1 MSTKFIADPSHS
13 EIEFKVKHLM
23 ISTVKGKFE
32 KFDVVAEGDD
42 IFSSTITATIDTAS
56 INTNSTDRDNH
67 LRSADFFESEKY
79 PQMIFK
85 SKSFTKKGGD
95 EYTLTGDLTIKD
107 ITKEVVVD
115 VEYGGTMTDPWGNVK
130 HGFSL
135 DTKFNRKDFGLNWNA
150 ALEAG
155 GVMVSDEVKVHG
167 EIQLLKEA

>member
-1 MSTKFIADPSHS
+1 MATKFISDLSHS
-13 EIEFKVKHLM
+13 ELEFKVRHLM

-32 KFDVVAEGDD
+32 KFEVEADGED
-42 IFSSTITATIDTAS
+42 IFSSNISVTVDTAS

-79 PQMIFK
+79 PAMTFK
-85 SKSFTKKGGD
+85 SRSFTKKSDD
-95 EYTLTGDLTIKD
+95 EYTLTGDLTIKG
-107 ITKEVVVD
+107 ITKEITID
-115 VEYGGTMTDPWGNVK
+115 VEYGGKMKDPWGNEK

-155 GVMVSDEVKVHG
+155 GVMVSDEVKIHG
-167 EIQLLKEA
+167 EIQLLKQA